1 MEMYGIRE
9 SSLPCLLFT
18 DGKEFRRSLVVTLDA
33 QDPISSLYS
42 DCLRPLSDQFG
53 LLSKH
58 WSLCAELARKRS
70 FIKYAHD
77 VIDRTPREL
86 AAIPAKIEEETR
98 QFEARVLPLKT
109 RLAELHHN
117 VSDLDKSADTSSA
130 DGSLAT
136 KLQAELDAISAGERT
151 FRSPGHQA
159 LEVAKLTKRMQK
171 VRHDLRSQ
179 SKDRRREL
187 TSQIEDVSR
196 RIEHERWPLIRLE
209 QEMESG
215 KRQLESQRKVI
226 EEYTPAIPIEEEA
239 IRDSEAALKVRGYR
253 IKTLR
258 SDPPSAFD
266 AIEDMS
272 KQGLLGSRKHSHATR
287 GDTAGC
293 DPKMGLRCISLRL
306 LICGYVRHLLV
317 VRIAQNAVDFSVFKG
332 VGSQILGDRRL
343 A

>member
-1 MEMYGIRE
+1 MAAPRFYRELIENVATIDATTRRHVAFVVFHGDRSNVYEDGSYYGVGPRDARIRLIGLSISGDPGTRSHHSRSNGGGAEHGRLLLSKRLAAQIRLRPGSVDYHLFSHHMSRVATQLMEMYGIRE

-117 VSDLDKSADTSSA
+117 V
-130 DGSLAT
+130 
-136 KLQAELDAISAGERT
+136 
-151 FRSPGHQA
+151 
-159 LEVAKLTKRMQK
+159 
-171 VRHDLRSQ
+171 
-179 SKDRRREL
+179 
-187 TSQIEDVSR
+187 
-196 RIEHERWPLIRLE
+196 RL
-209 QEMESG
+209 
-215 KRQLESQRKVI
+215 
-226 EEYTPAIPIEEEA
+226 
-239 IRDSEAALKVRGYR
+239 
-253 IKTLR
+253 
-258 SDPPSAFD
+258 
-266 AIEDMS
+266 
-272 KQGLLGSRKHSHATR
+272 
-287 GDTAGC
+287 
-293 DPKMGLRCISLRL
+293 
-306 LICGYVRHLLV
+306 
-317 VRIAQNAVDFSVFKG
+317 
-332 VGSQILGDRRL
+332 
-343 A
+343 